1 MAVTQ
6 RPAPTMRDIKIIAL
20 DLDGTLLNT
29 NKELTACN
37 LAALQK
43 AADAGIEIVPTTGR
57 FYGGMP
63 EVIRN
68 LPFVHYAITINGAAV
83 YDVQRR
89 QDIAKAEIPLQSA
102 VEIMAYLDTV
112 PVIYDCYMD
121 NWGWMTRTMWEK
133 AEEFAPNDHYLKMI
147 RELRKPV
154 PELKAYLLETG
165 HDVQKIQ
172 LFVKDMELHRELL
185 RLLPVRFP
193 QTAVSTS
200 VVNNVEINSLH
211 ANKGEA
217 IGTLAACLGYDISQT
232 MAFGDGLN
240 DLSMIRSAGVGV
252 AMANACEEVLTAA
265 DSITLDC
272 DHDGVAAG
280 IQKYCL

>member
-1 MAVTQ
+1 
-6 RPAPTMRDIKIIAL
+6 MRDIKIIAL
-20 DLDGTLLNT
+20 DLDGTLLNS
-29 NKELTACN
+29 NKELTPCN

-63 EVIRN
+63 EAIRN

-89 QDIAKAEIPLQSA
+89 QDIAKAEIPLQSS

-232 MAFGDGLN
+232 MSFGDGLN
-240 DLSMIRSAGVGV
+240 DLSMIKAASIGV
-252 AMANACEEVLTAA
+252 AMANACPEVLAA
-265 DSITLDC
+265 ANEMTLDC

-280 IQKYCL
+280 IEQFVFA